1 MFRDSKGYER
11 VKVGGKTLYL
21 HRLVWEDHFGEIPK
35 GFHIH
40 HIDGD
45 KTNNEVSNLE
55 MISAH
60 EHIVKR
66 HADNFIKMQKKG
78 QESARLSCAWKKGL
92 EKAHEL
98 EAWKVGFQKMNSP
111 ESRAKTRKKVRI
123 WNESES
129 LIFDSVKDAKEY
141 IGDKGHLSAV
151 LTGKRKSCCGYKA
164 EYIGKAN
171 NSYETV

>member
-11 VKVGGKTLYL
+11 VKIDGKTLYL
-21 HRLVWEDHFGEIPK
+21 HRLVWEDHFGEIPND
-35 GFHIH
+35 FHIH

-66 HADNFIKMQKKG
+66 HFDNFIKMQKKG
-78 QESARLSCAWKKGL
+78 QESAKSSCAWKKAQ

-98 EAWKVGFQKMNSP
+98 ETWKVGFQKMNSP
-111 ESRAKTRKKVRI
+111 ESRAKTRKKIRI
-123 WNESES
+123 WNENES
-129 LIFDSVKDAKEY
+129 LIFDSVKEARDY
-141 IGDKGHLSAV
+141 IGDKGHLSSV
-151 LTGKRKSCCGYKA
+151 LTGKRKSCCGYNA
-164 EYIGKAN
+164 EYIAKVDDSHAI
-171 NSYETV
+171 V